1 MEKKDTLSKLFAILG
16 TALVWFPILAPL
28 ILGFVS
34 LGMDG
39 IYRFDYLMPAE
50 LGIVVF
56 VGGAT
61 LMWGAIRS
69 GLRRKIIAWG
79 LGLAAG
85 SVAILVSFGDVVP
98 GSWQWGIAMGLL
110 ISYSLAIV
118 IMGIGGLLLCKDL
131 FKK

>member
-1 MEKKDTLSKLFAILG
+1 MEKKDTFSKLFAILG

-56 VGGAT
+56 AGGAT
-61 LMWGAIRS
+61 LIWGAIRS

-98 GSWQWGIAMGLL
+98 GSWQWGIAIGLL

-118 IMGIGGLLLCKDL
+118 IMGIDGLLLCKDL